1 MIMNRTMDLSR
12 RRCLAAAGALL
23 TVGLAPRAAL
33 AQTSKSPLYGYGGGG
48 TPFDDSSFRGPI
60 TRITVRSAAKVDSIQ
75 VTYDGKPAGQHGGG
89 GGNPH
94 DVSFAPGEQI
104 IAVFGRYAT
113 NVDQIGFVTQFPN
126 GELRQHGPWGG
137 DGGNPFYIIGK
148 VSSFFGRS
156 AQILDAVG
164 VFVTPPTLAFSPPQ

>member
-1 MIMNRTMDLSR
+1 MGDNMSLTKILCAATTL
-12 RRCLAAAGALL
+12 LA
-23 TVGLAPRAAL
+23 LASPAL
-33 AQTSKSPLYGYGGGG
+33 AQGNPHSPAYGGGG
-48 TPFDDSSFRGPI
+48 GAPFDDSSFRGPI

-75 VTYDGKPAGQHGGG
+75 VTYDGKPAGHHGGG
-89 GGNPH
+89 GGDPH
-94 DVSFAPGEQI
+94 DVSFAPSEQI

>member
-1 MIMNRTMDLSR
+1 MKEGNRMTPFSR
-12 RRCLAAAGALL
+12 RSLLLSAVAVAAA
-23 TVGLAPRAAL
+23 PRYAT
-33 AQTSKSPLYGYGGGG
+33 AQAGNPQSPAYGGGG
-48 TPFDDSSFRGPI
+48 GTAFDDSSFRGPI